1 MTIGIICA
9 MEKEITKYKNVFE
22 LKNTNKVLGI
32 YEGIFDN
39 KKIVLC
45 LSGIGKVNAAILTQ
59 YLIDTYKPD
68 YIINSGCCGSLVEEG
83 NVLDTI
89 LVSYAT
95 YHDFTPIRIMESCVP
110 NNGKI
115 EVNKDLFILAEDILK
130 ENDITYRGGGIE
142 SGDCFV
148 TDNIMRD
155 DIYNKTGCIAVDME
169 SASIAHTASKNE
181 IPFLIIRSISDFA
194 DGIDEQEE
202 KAASISAMI
211 THELIAKIK

>member
-1 MTIGIICA
+1 MTIGVICA
-9 MEKEITKYKNVFE
+9 MEKEILRYQEVFDLE
-22 LKNTNKVLGI
+22 LKNEKLAI
-32 YEGIFDN
+32 YEGTYQD
-39 KKIVLC
+39 KKIVLA
-45 LSGIGKVNAAILTQ
+45 LSGIGKVNASINTQ
-59 YLIDTYKPD
+59 YLIDTYKLD

-95 YHDFTPIRIMESCVP
+95 YHDFTPTRIMESCVP

-115 EVNKDLFILAEDILK
+115 QVDKTLFALAEDILK
-130 ENDITYRGGGIE
+130 ENNIAYKVGGIA

-155 DIYNKTGCIAVDME
+155 DIYNRTKCIAVDME
-169 SASIAHTASKNE
+169 SASIAHTASKNQ

-202 KAASISAMI
+202 KAASISATI
-211 THELIAKIK
+211 THELIAKMK